1 MASLPKSRLRVAVGV
16 DYFGPIIVNHV
27 RKQEKRYEC
36 LFTCLVTRAV
46 QLEVAKSL
54 ETDLFINVPRRFIAR
69 RGPPSDVFYDN
80 DANFVDR
87 ELKQS
92 HSKVT
97 EEWNPSHISDYLFQR
112 DIKWHFNPPASY
124 HLWFG
129 SDYPNHFLIS
139 RANLVLPCVRSRSRD

>member
-1 MASLPKSRLRVAVGV
+1 MRQEKKNQATTSLNGKHSEGRLRVAVGV
-16 DYFGPIIVNHV
+16 DYFGPIIVKHV

-80 DANFVDR
+80 DANFVGADR

-92 HSKVT
+92 HSRRV
-97 EEWNPSHISDYLFQR
+97 EP
-112 DIKWHFNPPASY
+112 
-124 HLWFG
+124 
-129 SDYPNHFLIS
+129 
-139 RANLVLPCVRSRSRD
+139 LPDLRLPVSKGY